1 MAQTPFGAIFSARRL
16 GLLLHCNIYVHCP
29 SGFCH
34 ISLFFMFFS
43 FEDFCKKKRLR
54 GVHQKHVLELV
65 KKETTCFQVLFV
77 GHLPACKFFEN

>member
-1 MAQTPFGAIFSARRL
+1 
-16 GLLLHCNIYVHCP
+16 
-29 SGFCH
+29 
-34 ISLFFMFFS
+34 MFFS

-77 GHLPACKFFEN
+77 GHLPACKFFENWEQNKKQNKTNKNPQTPGTNVNPSKTK